1 MKSTYELQQEQREA
15 RGRSRPVPKPVLRPF
30 DATNL
35 AGTETGREYLS
46 HTRIAILQAC
56 HRKYELHY
64 EKRLERLDRVESLDM
79 GKAFQRAVELRRP
92 EVGAQEILERVD
104 EAGADEAKLKVQAA
118 IVVAAA
124 ELYLRRWV
132 PACGGC
138 EGHGLA
144 VGEDGI
150 EKRDAD
156 GNLDPCDDCEGSG
169 YEMHDE
175 TREMEYLVQLRNPW
189 TGAYSRTFDLK
200 GYADGVL
207 ELDPWREE
215 NATLQLIENKLV
227 GRITNFQ
234 VRKLVLDRQVTLGAY
249 GLWRA
254 TGKPVTKIHYRYVK
268 KPQIKQRQN
277 ETVDQFCSRI
287 IADYRERPDFYCYE
301 ETLFRTTEDMLR
313 VECELWIWAEQLRNL
328 RRQKIYDRNVS
339 SCDDYGGCQFLPI
352 CTAEPDHQSLYR
364 ERVRA

>member
-1 MKSTYELQQEQREA
+1 MYDLQHGPRE
-15 RGRSRPVPKPVLRPF
+15 PKPVPRPALRPS

-35 AGTETGREYLS
+35 AGTETGREHLS

-92 EVGAQEILERVD
+92 EAGAQEILERVD
-104 EAGADEAKLKVQAA
+104 EAGADEAKLNVQAA

-200 GYADGVL
+200 GYADGVVEPEPHGPPSLAHL
-207 ELDPWREE
+207 E
-215 NATLQLIENKLV
+215 LIENKLV

-328 RRQKIYDRNVS
+328 RRQRIYDRNVS

-364 ERVRA
+364 ERGRT